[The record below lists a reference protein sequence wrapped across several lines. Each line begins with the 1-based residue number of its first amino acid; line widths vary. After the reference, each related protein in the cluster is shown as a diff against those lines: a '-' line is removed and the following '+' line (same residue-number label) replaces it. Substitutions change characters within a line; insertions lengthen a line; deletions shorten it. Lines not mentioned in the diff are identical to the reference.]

1 VFVYDVRR
9 VLVLLA
15 AGKRINRV
23 PLFGVSGQFLD
34 NFPAKN
40 ACVLLLMNAVFGGV
54 EKVVRY
60 KYLPVAPTTIAD
72 AIMKVVVLHKF
83 SCMFSVCLT
92 TGLHSITN
100 RTS

>member
-1 VFVYDVRR
+1 VLVHDVRR

-23 PLFGVSGQFLD
+23 PLLGVSGQFLD

-40 ACVLLLMNAVFGGV
+40 ACVLLLMNVVFGGV

-60 KYLPVAPTTIAD
+60 MYLPVAPTTIAD
-72 AIMKVVVLHKF
+72 AMMKVVVLQRYLTVCFCLLENWTSFTHK
-83 SCMFSVCLT
+83 
-92 TGLHSITN
+92 
-100 RTS
+100 